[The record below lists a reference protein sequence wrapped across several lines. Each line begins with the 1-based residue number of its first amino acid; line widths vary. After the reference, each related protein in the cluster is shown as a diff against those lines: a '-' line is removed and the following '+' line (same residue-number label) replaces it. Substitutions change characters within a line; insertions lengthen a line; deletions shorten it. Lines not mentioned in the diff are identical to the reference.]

1 MAETGFHFAQPAWL
15 WGLLVIPLVLG
26 WLSYTSP
33 FKRRGL
39 EANYA
44 DPQLMPYLSGEATT
58 VISNSTRPLAGWAL
72 AWSLLILSLAG
83 PRWDYRQINPFEAGA
98 DLVILLDISASM
110 KLKDVPPSRLKRA
123 LQEIQDL
130 VQARHG
136 VRIGLVAFA
145 TIAHVVTPITDDSE
159 SLLRQLPAIST
170 DLVRLQGS
178 RLAGALELANQLFSA
193 DETAFAHNIL
203 LVSDGDFADTD
214 LQQRIGQLR
223 DRGIRLHVLAV
234 GTPQGDQVPL
244 PMPAGS
250 APVISRLDEDTMA
263 LLAASGGGIF
273 RVAEFRDDDTRDI
286 IDNILS
292 RATAQKNKQLQTR
305 VWNEHFYWLILPAML
320 ILLSL
325 YRPGARTTGEIRRTE
340 K

>member
-1 MAETGFHFAQPAWL
+1 MDETGFHFAQPAWL

-39 EANYA
+39 ETSYA

-58 VISNSTRPLAGWAL
+58 IASNSTRPLAIWTL
-72 AWSLLILSLAG
+72 AWSLLILSMAG

-110 KLKDVPPSRLKRA
+110 NIRDVPPSRLKRA

-130 VQARHG
+130 VQTRQG
-136 VRIGLVAFA
+136 IRVGLVAFA

-170 DLVRLQGS
+170 NLVRLQGS
-178 RLAGALELANQLFSA
+178 RLASALELAEQLFAA
-193 DETAFAHNIL
+193 DETDIAHNIL
-203 LVSDGDFADTD
+203 LISDGDFAETD
-214 LQQRIGQLR
+214 LQKRIGQLR
-223 DRGIRLHVLAV
+223 GSGIRLHVLAV

-244 PMPAGS
+244 TMAAGS

-263 LLAASGGGIF
+263 KLASSGGGIF
-273 RVAEFRDDDTRDI
+273 RIAEFRDNDTRDI
-286 IDNILS
+286 IDNVLAE
-292 RATAQKNKQLQTR
+292 ATARKNKQMQTL
-305 VWNEHFYWLILPAML
+305 VWNEYFYWLLLPAML
-320 ILLSL
+320 ILLIL
-325 YRPGARTTGEIRRTE
+325 YRPGTHSTGEIRRAE